1 MREQEVRDLVREAL
15 VEFLGPRRRRALVL
29 FTGGLIGFDDA
40 IEELRALRSAGAELD
55 FVQTP
60 SAQRILDQHK
70 IASVGMQEVQNKF
83 VEAHDMLIAPTL
95 TANIAAKAAHGIA
108 DCLASNLFGEFIM
121 GNRLVVASHSA
132 CGPDGAE
139 KKSWFPHMPEAYAS
153 MLRGNL
159 DTMVSFGVRLSSSR
173 TLARTAL
180 AAWQR
185 VEEAQRAPFVAAF
198 GMSPAQILARLN
210 GESSAAGSGA
220 PSIAST
226 TGTAVVR
233 CGQGLISQSVIA
245 RLNPGCELR
254 VGSRAQITAMARD
267 LAANRS
273 IRIVREA

>member
-153 MLRGNL
+153 MLREIWTPWCRSVSGSPAPGRWRARRSPPGN
-159 DTMVSFGVRLSSSR
+159 VSKRRNAPPLSPPSGCPRPRSLR
-173 TLARTAL
+173 ASTARAARLARGHPL
-180 AAWQR
+180 SHQR
-185 VEEAQRAPFVAAF
+185 RVPRLCDAGRA
-198 GMSPAQILARLN
+198 
-210 GESSAAGSGA
+210 SSASR
-220 PSIAST
+220 S
-226 TGTAVVR
+226 
-233 CGQGLISQSVIA
+233 
-245 RLNPGCELR
+245 LR
-254 VGSRAQITAMARD
+254 A
-267 LAANRS
+267 
-273 IRIVREA
+273 